1 MLDWK
6 STKKYN
12 KVSEWRGKKRI
23 YSIYNYIYLREG
35 YIVTA
40 KKNSKKYY
48 AIKVGKGVKNKIVT
62 TWKECSELVLG
73 FNSIYKSFKT
83 REEAEQYLNGIKDNS
98 IDIVLEK
105 NKKAREYNT
114 KKNKSTRSLQGI
126 RIDKELYDRFQE
138 KCNKFEF
145 TEEKA
150 ITLLIEEWLS

>member
-1 MLDWK
+1 M
-6 STKKYN
+6 
-12 KVSEWRGKKRI
+12 
-23 YSIYNYIYLREG
+23 
-35 YIVTA
+35 A

-114 KKNKSTRSLQGI
+114 KKKKSARSLQGI
-126 RIDKELYDRFQE
+126 RIDKDLYDRFQE
-138 KCNKFEF
+138 KCNEFEF

>member
-1 MLDWK
+1 M
-6 STKKYN
+6 S
-12 KVSEWRGKKRI
+12 
-23 YSIYNYIYLREG
+23 
-35 YIVTA
+35 
-40 KKNSKKYY
+40 KKNIKKYY

-83 REEAEQYLNGIKDNS
+83 REEAEKYLNGIKDNS

-114 KKNKSTRSLQGI
+114 KKKKSTRSLQGI
-126 RIDKELYDRFQE
+126 RIDKDLYQRFQE
-138 KCNKFEF
+138 KCSEFEF

-150 ITLLIEEWLS
+150 ITLLIEEWLD